1 MYNPVVE
8 IWKMWGE
15 RDSGTTQCWQR
26 GEREGEGSIYWVPL
40 LQRGIG
46 GGIGNKPA
54 LSGGG
59 GRRDFD
65 HSHQHIP
72 HTPLSVL
79 KRRIQFLLITEWRSN
94 GVTSLAMGIRGWV
107 AWVCFIFLIIL
118 SRGSIY
124 QSINQSI
131 NRCGL
136 HCFCLVVQSCSDNLP
151 ISSSSSSSSSSYYHF
166 IWLCISIIFSY
177 GLL

>member
-1 MYNPVVE
+1 MLAE
-8 IWKMWGE
+8 G
-15 RDSGTTQCWQR
+15 R
-26 GEREGEGSIYWVPL
+26 GEGKVVFIRYLCYNGEL
-40 LQRGIG
+40 G

-54 LSGGG
+54 SFRGG
-59 GRRDFD
+59 GRRAFD
-65 HSHQHIP
+65 HDHQHIP

-131 NRCGL
+131 N
-136 HCFCLVVQSCSDNLP
+136 QSIGVGCTVS
-151 ISSSSSSSSSSYYHF
+151 
-166 IWLCISIIFSY
+166 
-177 GLL
+177 G

>member
-1 MYNPVVE
+1 MYNPVLE

-15 RDSGTTQCWQR
+15 REIGKQLNAGR
-26 GEREGEGSIYWVPL
+26 GEGGGEGRIYWVPL

-54 LSGGG
+54 SFRGG
-59 GRRDFD
+59 GRRAFD
-65 HSHQHIP
+65 HDHQHIP

-94 GVTSLAMGIRGWV
+94 GVTSLAMGSWGWV
-107 AWVCFIFLIIL
+107 AWVCFIFSIL
-118 SRGSIY
+118 LPGGSVCRP
-124 QSINQSI
+124 I

-136 HCFCLVVQSCSDNLP
+136 HCFWLVVQSYCDNLP